1 MGVGAASHAD
11 GDFHDVAR
19 HAPHHGVV
27 RMGDEVAFDRVVSSG
42 HRNTMVFSCSAI
54 GDEMARRKRRR
65 WRWLVP
71 ADRELVLAR
80 VRAGERIA
88 DVAAAF
94 DVGVMTVY
102 RIRDDAALSSRRVSH
117 SGFRLSFQERV
128 EIAMRVA
135 AGESDSE
142 IARGLGRHR
151 STIGRELGRC
161 GGRERYR
168 AIRAEQRAQWTARRP
183 KETKLARCPG
193 LLAEVERGLLEFW
206 SPEQIS
212 ARLRREHPEDRELR
226 ISHETIYRSLYV
238 HSRGELR
245 RQLTAQLRTG
255 RSKRREQGRIE
266 TRGRIREMIPISQRP
281 AEIEDRAVPGHW
293 EGDLIMGAGG
303 RSAVATL
310 VERQTRYVMLAHI
323 GTDRST
329 QHVIEALKHQVR
341 TLPADL
347 VRSLTWDQGRELAA
361 HQQFTVD
368 TGVQV
373 FFCDPHS
380 PWQRG
385 SNENTNGLLRQFL
398 PKGSDLAVHDQAEL
412 DRIAAL
418 LNGRP
423 RQTLDWA
430 NPAEKMLELLET
442 VR

>member
-1 MGVGAASHAD
+1 MAS
-11 GDFHDVAR
+11 R
-19 HAPHHGVV
+19 
-27 RMGDEVAFDRVVSSG
+27 S
-42 HRNTMVFSCSAI
+42 
-54 GDEMARRKRRR
+54 RRR

-71 ADRELVLAR
+71 ADRERVLAR
-80 VRAGERIA
+80 VRAGERVA

-117 SGFRLSFQERV
+117 SGFRLSFEERV
-128 EIAMRVA
+128 EIAIGVA
-135 AGESDSE
+135 AGRSDSE

-151 STIGRELGRC
+151 STVGRELGRC

-168 AIRAEQRAQWTARRP
+168 PLPAERRAQSFARRP
-183 KETKLARCPG
+183 KETKLARCPT
-193 LLAEVERGLLEFW
+193 LLGEVERGLLEYW

-212 ARLRREHPEDRELR
+212 ARLRREHPANRELR

-238 HSRGELR
+238 QSRGELR
-245 RQLTAQLRTG
+245 RQLTANLRTG
-255 RSKRREQGRIE
+255 RGKRREQGRIE
-266 TRGRIREMIPISQRP
+266 ARGRIREMIPISQRP
-281 AEIEDRAVPGHW
+281 PEIEDRAVPGHW

-310 VERQTRYVMLAHI
+310 VERQTRYVMLAHL
-323 GTDRST
+323 GRERTT
-329 QHVIEALKHQVR
+329 QHVIEALKARVR
-341 TLPADL
+341 TLPAHL

-361 HQQFTVD
+361 HQQFTIE
-368 TGVQV
+368 TGVAV

-385 SNENTNGLLRQFL
+385 SNENTNGLLRQYL
-398 PKGSDLAVHDQAEL
+398 PKSSDLAVHDQAEL
-412 DRIAAL
+412 DRIAAS

-442 VR
+442 VG